1 LQQIYPLVDYFPCC
15 IVHKMSIFQRLRGST
30 DEPELSPELRKRLAE
45 LDERQRL
52 QEKGLKLLEME
63 WQEWF
68 DKFRLMYARLSK
80 RIKDAAEAD
89 GNGAQSRED
98 APRATKDRLVGYGHP
113 PLHDVANPSRRN
125 Y

>member
-1 LQQIYPLVDYFPCC
+1 
-15 IVHKMSIFQRLRGST
+15 MGIFQRLGR
-30 DEPELSPELRKRLAE
+30 DKAEPELSAE
-45 LDERQRL
+45 LKARLLEIEERQRL

-80 RIKDAAEAD
+80 RIKDAAQANGD
-89 GNGAQSRED
+89 GPESPED

-113 PLHDVANPSRRN
+113 PMPGGANPTRRN